1 MEKDHGIVNYDQL
14 IKRSFKPEIPN
25 EINKKQKVSS
35 NETESK
41 PNVSTSQEFNNNVKM
56 EQTDIEWRESPL
68 NIKQE

>member
-25 EINKKQKVSS
+25 KTNKKQKVSY
-35 NETESK
+35 NETENK
-41 PNVSTSQEFNNNVKM
+41 PYVSTSQEFNNNVKM